1 MHYDEVGRFLGVAEA
16 ADIDRY
22 RAARQR
28 AAALAVSLEGLHTL
42 MTQTEQPA
50 KEHVAA
56 SVSRA
61 SGRLRLPRRTI
72 AVRYAAGFRRT
83 PC

>member
-28 AAALAVSLEGLHTL
+28 AAALAVSLEDFI
-42 MTQTEQPA
+42 P
-50 KEHVAA
+50 
-56 SVSRA
+56 
-61 SGRLRLPRRTI
+61 
-72 AVRYAAGFRRT
+72 
-83 PC
+83 